1 MVGLVWT
8 PAMTLMAWWSLTCL
22 SLLKWR
28 QREVVWDALAQSA
41 SSIFETL
48 LFYSEISFP
57 SLSENV
63 AAFCFLLS
71 SSFFVLF
78 WIIEFLKRGQ

>member
-41 SSIFETL
+41 SSIFKTL
-48 LFYSEISFP
+48 LFYSEIYFP
-57 SLSENV
+57 SLSKNV
-63 AAFCFLLS
+63 AAFVFCYLLHFLFCFGLLN
-71 SSFFVLF
+71 F
-78 WIIEFLKRGQ
+78 